1 MGFAAALGASG
12 SHVSRQLVWILTLAA
27 CVSRPAP
34 NTAEQSDRPQAQ
46 TGPVVTLERT
56 ACFGG
61 CPVYRIAVSREGLVT
76 YQGTANVR
84 RVGTAT
90 AQIPGDSIQALLN
103 ELEQAGYFTFA
114 NRYAVSEPT
123 CRRYTTDSPTTISS
137 ATFKGRTKRIE
148 HDYGCGGVPGALRVM
163 EDRIDEVLGSDQ
175 WTGR

>member
-1 MGFAAALGASG
+1 
-12 SHVSRQLVWILTLAA
+12 VRRQVVWILTLAA

-34 NTAEQSDRPQAQ
+34 NTADRPDQSQ
-46 TGPVVTLERT
+46 DQSGPVITLERT

-76 YQGTANVR
+76 YEGSANVR

-90 AQIPGDSIQALLN
+90 AQISEDRLHALLN

-114 NRYAVSEPT
+114 ARYAVSEPT

-148 HDYGCGGVPGALRVM
+148 HDYGCGGVPGALTVM
-163 EDRIDEVLGSDQ
+163 EKRIDEVLGSGR